1 MIFSIILRSRSCHSL
16 WAFLSVVVMASFPLG
31 SSFAVSPASDGLCS
45 RRHSC
50 RLNMVS
56 GATNIE
62 SPRQFVLQGMQRFR
76 QGDIDGS
83 IELFDRAESLDSS
96 LRPFLWQRGISYY
109 YADQFQ
115 KGSDQV
121 TSWHFLS
128 FWIGTDK
135 FLTFVLAFL
144 FALLAVS
151 VRCESESIGT

>member
-1 MIFSIILRSRSCHSL
+1 
-16 WAFLSVVVMASFPLG
+16 
-31 SSFAVSPASDGLCS
+31 
-45 RRHSC
+45 
-50 RLNMVS
+50 MVS

-121 TSWHFLS
+121 TS
-128 FWIGTDK
+128 
-135 FLTFVLAFL
+135 
-144 FALLAVS
+144 
-151 VRCESESIGT
+151 